1 MTQIDISQFLFY
13 QSSRPRTLDKLS
25 NPIATNSVESI
36 HTQSKQATPTTFTSQ
51 SKEST
56 LDKSIADLTTIITV
70 DDAIENVADSNKIAA
85 MFRITE
91 PAHNVPKKRFCSLT
105 KSVLV
110 LSQVVLFQP
119 SKFRSS

>member
-70 DDAIENVADSNKIAA
+70 DDAIENVADSNKNCC
-85 MFRITE
+85 
-91 PAHNVPKKRFCSLT
+91 NVSDNGTGPQRAKEE
-105 KSVLV
+105 VLQ
-110 LSQVVLFQP
+110 SNEECIGTQP
-119 SKFRSS
+119 SRAFPT